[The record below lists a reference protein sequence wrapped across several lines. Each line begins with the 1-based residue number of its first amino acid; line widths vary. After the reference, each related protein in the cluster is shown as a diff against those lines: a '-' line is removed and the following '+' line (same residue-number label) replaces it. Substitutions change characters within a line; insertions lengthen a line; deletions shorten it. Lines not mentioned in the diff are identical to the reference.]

1 MFPQRHR
8 FLGILILF
16 PEWFL
21 SIFLGEE
28 SIDKFTTWI
37 RWSTFR
43 TWVFCW
49 RVLPIEEKFFTNWGW
64 GSFPLFEPPFHSWKN
79 PCQLKIYDLAFA
91 AWPSQKHFWISFKIT
106 NSGINALLYQKREV
120 QQFSSPS
127 HIFTSGEQETWGAID
142 PPTELSC
149 TTTRSKKKKRG
160 FFQKSTS
167 RIFQKSPKIWSF
179 TVFLVMSPTSNANKR
194 WTSQPSLSL
203 NKNPCCSGTTKTPG
217 NLAQDLATPVAQ
229 QAALSLRPWNI
240 TTRLL
245 WGQRKFVP
253 AVGWLDWMGEKRW
266 GMEVELNMEKNGIP
280 NGKWSLSLSLC
291 VSCVRMNHFRFYW
304 PCIHGILQLHIMT
317 TMLLWKHQVSEQ

>member
-91 AWPSQKHFWISFKIT
+91 AWPSQKHFWISFKIN

-149 TTTRSKKKKRG
+149 TTTRSKKKNEAFSKNPPRE
-160 FFQKSTS
+160 FFKNLQKSEASQFFWSCPQLPMPIKDGHRNPPFHST
-167 RIFQKSPKIWSF
+167 KIH
-179 TVFLVMSPTSNANKR
+179 A
-194 WTSQPSLSL
+194 
-203 NKNPCCSGTTKTPG
+203 
-217 NLAQDLATPVAQ
+217 AQELLKLLAT
-229 QAALSLRPWNI
+229 
-240 TTRLL
+240 
-245 WGQRKFVP
+245 
-253 AVGWLDWMGEKRW
+253 
-266 GMEVELNMEKNGIP
+266 
-280 NGKWSLSLSLC
+280 
-291 VSCVRMNHFRFYW
+291 W
-304 PCIHGILQLHIMT
+304 PRT
-317 TMLLWKHQVSEQ
+317 